1 MKIGLKVTGK
11 NQTLSD
17 WQKSTFRELLLHK
30 LKIKGTF
37 TTRILKRKRKYDI
50 LLVIGI
56 KIKENRQ
63 IGLKV
68 TVKKSDV
75 N

>member
-1 MKIGLKVTGK
+1 MKIGIKVTEK

-17 WQKSTFRELLLHK
+17 WQKVLLELLLHNP
-30 LKIKGTF
+30 KIMGSF
-37 TTRILKRKRKYDI
+37 ATRILKSKRKYDI
-50 LLVIGI
+50 SLIIGI

-68 TVKKSDV
+68 TLKKSDV
-75 N
+75 K

>member
-1 MKIGLKVTGK
+1 MT
-11 NQTLSD
+11 
-17 WQKSTFRELLLHK
+17 
-30 LKIKGTF
+30 IKWTF

-50 LLVIGI
+50 SLVIGI

-68 TVKKSDV
+68 TVKKSDA

>member
-1 MKIGLKVTGK
+1 M
-11 NQTLSD
+11 
-17 WQKSTFRELLLHK
+17 
-30 LKIKGTF
+30 
-37 TTRILKRKRKYDI
+37 KYDI

>member
-1 MKIGLKVTGK
+1 MIGKKV
-11 NQTLSD
+11 L
-17 WQKSTFRELLLHK
+17 FRELLLHK

-37 TTRILKRKRKYDI
+37 TTRILKRKRKYD
-50 LLVIGI
+50 LLLIIGI

-68 TVKKSDV
+68 TLKKSDV
-75 N
+75 K